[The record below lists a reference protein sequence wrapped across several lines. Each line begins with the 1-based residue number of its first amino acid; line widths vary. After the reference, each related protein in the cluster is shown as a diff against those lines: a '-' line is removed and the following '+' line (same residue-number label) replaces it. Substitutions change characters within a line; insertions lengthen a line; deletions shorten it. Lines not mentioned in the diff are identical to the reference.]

1 MDDSADQLTPPQVD
15 KSQETLK
22 AFVAPV
28 AHESD
33 AVTKDPRALVMAQ
46 SVYAAFGNYGATGG
60 LSRSQIASACASS
73 VPREVFESRFDLL
86 VSMGF
91 LYRYA
96 NKAHQMHYAINP
108 DGVTGLLVFG
118 RATKAGGIEEIMLL
132 LGHAR
137 EALRA
142 GTITAEQ
149 LAAELNR
156 ARYGLAIYSG
166 HLLHL
171 TEARTWEELIAERA
185 RHRSANALVDLAN
198 DLVRITCSRFPG
210 LSGSVSRLVDEALR
224 YDYAVGVFMERL
236 YKQASVRRDFSMLM
250 PEQYRSAAL
259 QCTQEELAVPL
270 ARTVFDPASIS
281 VPAEELTLSLDL
293 YRPPPAR
300 RRPPRPSPVPDTR
313 DPIEEARRRERE
325 SRAAITAHVELL
337 LDGAPA
343 ADVTI
348 QIADASWRYTARTV
362 TDSLSASSD
371 PEIPVTA
378 RLSTELIIRPG
389 GPVSHITPMALRRD
403 SRPAPGI
410 PAAPNDN
417 GGALGDSLE
426 EENHE

>member
-1 MDDSADQLTPPQVD
+1 MDDSADRLAPPQVD
-15 KSQETLK
+15 KTHETLK

-46 SVYAAFGNYGATGG
+46 SVYAAFGDYGATGG
-60 LSRSQIASACASS
+60 LTRNQIASACANS

-96 NKAHQMHYAINP
+96 DKAHQMYYAINP
-108 DGVTGLLVFG
+108 DGVTGVLVFG

-137 EALRA
+137 EELQT

-156 ARYGLAIYSG
+156 ARHGLAIYSG

-198 DLVRITCSRFPG
+198 DLVRITCSRFRE
-210 LSGSVSRLVDEALR
+210 LSGAGSRLVDEALR
-224 YDYAVGVFMERL
+224 YHYAVGVFMERL

-281 VPAEELTLSLDL
+281 VSAEELTLSLDQ

-337 LDGAPA
+337 LNGALA

-348 QIADASWRYTARTV
+348 QIADASWRDTARTV
-362 TDSLSASSD
+362 TDGLTASSD
-371 PEIPVTA
+371 PEIPVTVS
-378 RLSTELIIRPG
+378 LSTELIIRPS

-410 PAAPNDN
+410 PSALNDN
-417 GGALGDSLE
+417 GGAPGDAPE